1 MLARDVPRV
10 APPVAVGVRE
20 VVRRPGIRREHDCDA
35 MRAELPRPDD
45 ERRVAHAPVRRSRP
59 HEVEAARPFTGADD
73 AQQGRAVAV
82 GSPVDPD
89 RSRHREAARLHVLL
103 ARAARRL
110 VREDLQAKQPRIRR
124 EPELG
129 RLAGGVAP
137 LRERRVDA
145 LDPHHR
151 RGLPAA
157 RAGAAVDAV
166 PDAKP
171 HHVRARLGSAGR
183 APRQRA
189 LPGGEPPGRSP
200 DHRRPTLAGAD
211 HVRRDHLE
219 LHLRRTGQPKAHRRR
234 VAKPVTVRA
243 DRREQW
249 PVAREG
255 NRAVRYVEVEE
266 RRTRRRKGRNRG
278 EQQGG
283 HRLTVSL
290 LSNDAG
296 HN

>member
-1 MLARDVPRV
+1 MPACDVPRV
-10 APPVAVGVRE
+10 APPVTVGVRE

-35 MRAELPRPDD
+35 MGAELPRPDD
-45 ERRVAHAPVRRSRP
+45 ERRVAHAPVGRSRP
-59 HEVEAARPFTGADD
+59 HEVEAARPFAGTDD

-82 GSPVDPD
+82 GSPVDPN
-89 RSRHREAARLHVLL
+89 RPRHREAARLHVLL

-129 RLAGGVAP
+129 RLAGGVAS
-137 LRERRVDA
+137 LRECRVDA
-145 LDPHHR
+145 LDPHHW
-151 RGLPAA
+151 RGLRPA
-157 RAGAAVDAV
+157 RTGSAVDTV

-171 HHVRARLGSAGR
+171 HHVRARLRSAGR
-183 APRQRA
+183 TPRQGA
-189 LPGGEPPGRSP
+189 WPGAEPSRRSP
-200 DHRRPTLAGAD
+200 EHRRPALAGAD
-211 HVRRDHLE
+211 HVRRDHVE
-219 LHLRRTGQPKAHRRR
+219 LHLRRTGQPKVHRRR
-234 VAKPVTVRA
+234 VAKPVSVRA

-255 NRAVRYVEVEE
+255 DRAVRDVEVEE
-266 RRTRRRKGRNRG
+266 RRTRRCEGRNRG